1 MISRSFADVVLS
13 LRFGHVRTRWDE
25 TMQKTEKTLKT
36 VGLDGENLNE
46 FQIQITVEP
55 DLAILIEA
63 KDPTQLLI
71 LATRIVTTLKDQG
84 LDPKVRILP

>member
-1 MISRSFADVVLS
+1 
-13 LRFGHVRTRWDE
+13 
-25 TMQKTEKTLKT
+25 MQKTEKTLKT

>member
-1 MISRSFADVVLS
+1 MS
-13 LRFGHVRTRWDE
+13 E
-25 TMQKTEKTLKT
+25 TEKNVKT

-71 LATRIVTTLKDQG
+71 LATRTITTLKDQG